1 MSGVPRL
8 CRPYCGCRL
17 QARVSASPRL
27 SPAGRMEQRQTR
39 AARAT
44 LFALEN
50 DLLQHCQGDAYEY
63 QLFDFGLESAEL
75 EW

>member
-1 MSGVPRL
+1 
-8 CRPYCGCRL
+8 
-17 QARVSASPRL
+17 
-27 SPAGRMEQRQTR
+27 MEQRQTR

-44 LFALEN
+44 LVALEN
-50 DLLQHCQGDAYEY
+50 DLLQQCEGGAYEY